1 MRTVVSLPVA
11 VVRSADRLAR
21 RMRKTRAEILTA
33 AVAEYVA
40 RHDPEAVTA
49 ALNRQAGQLVTRLDA
64 ATSEAALQVLRRS
77 DW

>member
-1 MRTVVSLPVA
+1 MRAIITLPPA
-11 VVRSADRLAR
+11 LVRRADRLAR
-21 RMRKTRAEILTA
+21 GMRKTRSEVVCA

-40 RHDPEAVTA
+40 RHAPEAVTA
-49 ALNRQAGQLVTRLDA
+49 ALNLQAEQLDTRLDA